1 MSKNA
6 TRTAWLVLGLMA
18 AFATNLHAA
27 QKAKDSKDKEAEAEA
42 KQSAQEDAD
51 EAADR
56 AKGIKQKDRR
66 TFLGRFIAVPDA
78 GDTKGA
84 DTVVGQFTT
93 SNADKK
99 PGRTYLVKVEEGNK
113 NTLKQLMHY
122 DGKNAQ
128 LLGKLRVLD
137 ANGEG
142 KYLVVN
148 QVVEAAPTPPI
159 EERRKPGGI

>member
-1 MSKNA
+1 MSTNA
-6 TRTAWLVLGLMA
+6 NRTPWLVIGLIA
-18 AFATNLHAA
+18 ALATTSLHAA
-27 QKAKDSKDKEAEAEA
+27 QKKDSKDKEAEAEA

-51 EAADR
+51 EAAER

-66 TFLGRFIAVPDA
+66 TFLGRFVAVPEVSEQQA
-78 GDTKGA
+78 A
-84 DTVVGQFTT
+84 EVVGQFTT
-93 SNADKK
+93 SNADKT
-99 PGRTYLVKVEEGNK
+99 PGRTYLVKVEAGNK
-113 NTLKQLMHY
+113 ATFKQLLRY

-148 QVVEAAPTPPI
+148 QIVEAAPTPPV